1 VAEVAN
7 ETVVDGRYRVVGRI
21 GSGGMADVYQADDTH
36 LGREVALK
44 VLHRRFAQDEEFV
57 ERFRREASAAAGL
70 QHPNVVGVYDRGSHD
85 DTWYI
90 AMERLRG
97 RTLKQLVNEEAPLD
111 QRRAIDLVS
120 QILVAAGFAHRRGVI
135 HRDFKPHNVIVGDDD
150 SVKVT
155 DFGIARAGASEM
167 TETGSIMGTAQYLS
181 PEQAQGQRVDARS
194 DLYSIGIILF
204 ELLTSRVPFVGE
216 SAVSIA
222 LKHVSE
228 PAPSVASL
236 RPDVHP
242 ALEAIVARSLVK
254 DPAGRFQS
262 AEEFVLALDDA
273 RRVIASGQPG
283 EHTAG
288 FVPVGPPVTGVPVN
302 GDGPYDPFADDDEK
316 RERPKWPFI
325 ALALLAL
332 VLGGIALFAA
342 LTKSDPV
349 EVPRVVGLDVE
360 RASARLERRGFEVDT
375 REVRNKKDPGTV
387 LGSDPEAGKE
397 ADEGSTVTLIV
408 SSGPGEVVVP
418 TVEGFS
424 EARASK
430 TLSKVGFKVETKE
443 RSSTRVEAGRVIR
456 TSPPGGTNAP
466 FGERVVMI
474 VSSGPEEVEVPSV
487 VGLTQSSA
495 SSALEARGLSVSV
508 VEEESDKPK
517 GEVLRQNPTGGTRVR
532 EGSAVALTVSKGR
545 SLESVPDV
553 TGRSSASARATLT
566 AAGFRVRVVQKDTTK
581 PDEDGQVLSQRP
593 EAGAERPRGAAITI
607 VVGQLTE
614 EDPGE
619 EEDPGGLPAP
629 PGDSDGT
636 QGDPGQTERRR
647 T

>member
-1 VAEVAN
+1 MAEVAK
-7 ETVVDGRYRVVGRI
+7 ETIVDGRYRITDRI
-21 GSGGMADVYQADDTH
+21 GSGGMADVYCADDTH

-44 VLHRRFAQDEEFV
+44 ILHRRFSQDHEFV

-70 QHPNVVGVYDRGSHD
+70 QHPNVVGVYDRGPH
-85 DTWYI
+85 
-90 AMERLRG
+90 
-97 RTLKQLVNEEAPLD
+97 D

-135 HRDFKPHNVIVGDDD
+135 HRDFKPHNVIVADDD

-408 SSGPGEVVVP
+408 SSGPGEVAVP

-443 RSSTRVEAGRVIR
+443 RSSTSVEAGRVIR